1 MKFFKS
7 KGQLIFFISVA
18 LLAVLYFQP
27 LWVIALEAP
36 QYPGGIKMYIW
47 INQITGEDEH
57 TLANINILNHYIGM
71 KYIVPESIPELKYFP
86 KVIAGLLLI
95 GTGVT
100 LSNRWKLM
108 ASFAGLLLILSA
120 LGIYDFYLWEYDYG
134 HNLDPSAPIKVEGM
148 AYQPPLIGVKWL
160 LNFKAISFPHVGGMA
175 LTLAN
180 ILAVI
185 GTWFAY
191 KKAKA

>member
-1 MKFFKS
+1 
-7 KGQLIFFISVA
+7 
-18 LLAVLYFQP
+18 
-27 LWVIALEAP
+27 
-36 QYPGGIKMYIW
+36 MYIW

-108 ASFAGLLLILSA
+108 AAFAGLLVILSA